1 MNLDMLYKPN
11 LVQLC
16 LILCGYQT
24 RQMEVELQEGKKIV
38 LEYIYFLAFLL
49 KLLLQELNMLVSKG
63 IDLLQGCYIYNAIS

>member
-49 KLLLQELNMLVSKG
+49 KLLLQELNM
-63 IDLLQGCYIYNAIS
+63 